1 MSDAFA
7 SVREFLSD
15 EDLVKCNEIATN
27 FVFTPYDSFEAAF
40 KRFLGLWE
48 VHPLYGK
55 LSAESV
61 TNAFMATFQSSA
73 STRKLILEAEK

>member
-27 FVFTPYDSFEAAF
+27 FVFPPYDSFEAAF
-40 KRFLGLWE
+40 TPPRIKKF
-48 VHPLYGK
+48 K
-55 LSAESV
+55 SA
-61 TNAFMATFQSSA
+61 
-73 STRKLILEAEK
+73 AE